1 MNRNPFGRLPDTVV
15 VGGARIRI
23 NSDFRA
29 GVSIETEM
37 LQEHPDV
44 EGLLKLFYP
53 EGIPSPIEE
62 AAEQMIRF
70 YAIEGESEDQESKG
84 EASEAKGRIYDFIQD
99 ADALT
104 ASFAQA
110 YGIDLERDEL
120 HWWKFRKL
128 MFGLPVDTSFMQRI
142 HIRSVDINKVDKSQ
156 KGYYRKMKKLY
167 AIRQPA
173 RKRRTTAEE
182 RQEQMRQK
190 VRKRFEEAQR
200 HAKD

>member
-1 MNRNPFGRLPDTVV
+1 MKRNPFERLPDTVK
-15 VGGARIRI
+15 VGGVQVRI
-23 NSDFRA
+23 NPDVRV

-44 EGLLKLFYP
+44 EGLLDLFYP
-53 EGIPSPIEE
+53 VGVPQPIEE

-70 YAIEGESEDQESKG
+70 YAGEKEEENGEVSKMIS
-84 EASEAKGRIYDFIQD
+84 ASKGRIYDFSLD

-110 YGIDLERDEL
+110 YGIDLEHDL
-120 HWWKFRKL
+120 MHWWKFRRL
-128 MFGLPVDTSFMQRI
+128 MFGLPADTSFVQRI

-167 AIRQPA
+167 AIRQPEKK
-173 RKRRTTAEE
+173 RKMTAEK
-182 RQEQMRQK
+182 RNEQMRQK
-190 VRKRFEEAQR
+190 VAKRFEEAQA
-200 HAKD
+200 HAEN

>member
-1 MNRNPFGRLPDTVV
+1 MKRNPFEILPDTVEI
-15 VGGARIRI
+15 GGASVKI
-23 NSDFRA
+23 NSDFRV
-29 GVSIETEM
+29 GVSIENEM

-44 EGLLKLFYP
+44 EGLLELFYP

-70 YAIEGESEDQESKG
+70 YAIEGELEEQESKG
-84 EASEAKGRIYDFIQD
+84 KASASKGRIYDFVQD
-99 ADALT
+99 ADVLT

-110 YGIDLERDEL
+110 YGIDLEHDTI
-120 HWWKFRKL
+120 HWWKFRRL
-128 MFGLPVDTSFMQRI
+128 MFGLPADTSFMQRI

-167 AIRQPA
+167 AIRQPE
-173 RKRRTTAEE
+173 RKRRMTAEE

-200 HAKD
+200 YAKD